1 MSRLK
6 PYFQLVRLPNVFT
19 AAADSLSGWLLVGG
33 ALADAGRWLPLALA
47 SMAIYASGIALNDV
61 FDLELDR
68 AERPGRPLPSGRVSR
83 RFAVALAAVLLIFGL
98 ASAGAVG
105 TRPAVVASALIA
117 SVVAYDAGIRR
128 TVLGPELMGACRGLN
143 VLLGMSLAPGFGGP
157 AAWAVAGGMAVFIV
171 GVTWISRFE
180 TEVGLRGAPAAGM
193 VLQAVGLS
201 AFVWAVSSAAMFP
214 QPDPPPSRTN
224 RVLILGTGLAILA
237 VTSSRIL
244 RASGRAVADP
254 RPQTLQFAVK
264 TGILSLI
271 WLHVGVIA
279 GVRGPV
285 EAMAVALLWIPSAL
299 AARWIYST

>member
-1 MSRLK
+1 MRRLK

-33 ALADAGRWLPLALA
+33 ALVDVGGWLPLVLA

-68 AERPGRPLPSGRVSR
+68 VERPGRPLPSGRVSR
-83 RFAVALAAVLLIFGL
+83 RFAVVLAVVLLAFGL
-98 ASAGAVG
+98 ASASVVG

-117 SVVAYDAGIRR
+117 GVVAYDAGIRR

-143 VLLGMSLAPGFGGP
+143 VLLGMSLAPGLGGP
-157 AAWAVAGGMAVFIV
+157 TAWAVAGGMAVFIV

-180 TEVGLRGAPAAGM
+180 TAVGRRAAPAAGM
-193 VLQAVGLS
+193 ALQAIGLS
-201 AFVWAVSSAAMFP
+201 ALVWAASSAAMLP
-214 QPDPPPSRTN
+214 QPGPAPSRAD
-224 RVLILGTGLAILA
+224 RVFMLAIGLAILA
-237 VTSSRIL
+237 IASARIL

-254 RPQTLQFAVK
+254 RPQTLQLAVK

-271 WLHVGVIA
+271 WLHVGVVA
-279 GVRGPV
+279 GSRGPV
-285 EAMAVALLWIPSAL
+285 EAIAVALLWIPSAL